1 MSEVK
6 QTFHTDCQSADVA
19 RKAARAQRGG
29 AVDRCVKLRLRFG
42 SRPQSFFE
50 KPDDRQQNHLPDDGV
65 NDLCDD
71 AADEN
76 KAGQWQKPTCQ
87 DDPIMPTTMLNSKTV
102 TLDELGL
109 RAVPATPTMI
119 SQIMTSIGMTVPP
132 RYADTSPAFPMFVL
146 WFIKASRVGR
156 RSVKGNYPPRT
167 PAHVRVSII

>member
-1 MSEVK
+1 MAPWIVALSCGFGSEV
-6 QTFHTDCQSADVA
+6 
-19 RKAARAQRGG
+19 G
-29 AVDRCVKLRLRFG
+29 LN
-42 SRPQSFFE
+42 PFFE
-50 KPDDRQQNHLPDDGV
+50 KPDYRQQNGLADNGV

-132 RYADTSPAFPMFVL
+132 RYADTSPAF
-146 WFIKASRVGR
+146 S
-156 RSVKGNYPPRT
+156 
-167 PAHVRVSII
+167 HVRVVIY

>member
-1 MSEVK
+1 M
-6 QTFHTDCQSADVA
+6 APPWIVA
-19 RKAARAQRGG
+19 LSCDFGS
-29 AVDRCVKLRLRFG
+29 G

-109 RAVPATPTMI
+109 SHPATPPMI
-119 SQIMTSIGMTVPP
+119 
-132 RYADTSPAFPMFVL
+132 
-146 WFIKASRVGR
+146 
-156 RSVKGNYPPRT
+156 RT
-167 PAHVRVSII
+167 YLKIA